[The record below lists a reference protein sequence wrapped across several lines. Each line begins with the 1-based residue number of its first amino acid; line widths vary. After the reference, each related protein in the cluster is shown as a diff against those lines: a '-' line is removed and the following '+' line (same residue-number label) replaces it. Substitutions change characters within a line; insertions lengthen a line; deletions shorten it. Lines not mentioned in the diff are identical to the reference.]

1 MSPGHQGRLLGPALL
16 NFYNNEIY
24 SAENDSK
31 VAVAVY
37 ANDSEPQC
45 SVRQWL
51 RYYRNPLERLFQK

>member
-45 SVRQWL
+45 SVRQ
-51 RYYRNPLERLFQK
+51 